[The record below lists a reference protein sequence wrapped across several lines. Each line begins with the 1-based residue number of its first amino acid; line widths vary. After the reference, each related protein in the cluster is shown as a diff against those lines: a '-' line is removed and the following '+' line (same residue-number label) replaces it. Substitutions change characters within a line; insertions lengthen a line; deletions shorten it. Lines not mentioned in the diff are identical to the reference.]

1 MSDIEDMHKILALHS
16 KRILDE
22 FEKDRK
28 SGKINSGTQ
37 FLDDCEEVSK
47 LFKNKKKRKS
57 QKHRKRKL
65 KRKNET

>member
-1 MSDIEDMHKILALHS
+1 LE
-16 KRILDE
+16 E